1 VAYKSDQKPENLHNS
16 NSWSDGSQIGQKLH
30 HFLYNLERKKNTKEI
45 NCNAV
50 LEKAVWKMEE
60 NHQAYREKLLVIK
73 QNCSIRAFLYWP
85 SLHNTIEST

>member
-1 VAYKSDQKPENLHNS
+1 MDHKLDKSSTIFFITSK
-16 NSWSDGSQIGQKLH
+16 G
-30 HFLYNLERKKNTKEI
+30 KKNTKEI

-85 SLHNTIEST
+85 SLHNNIETT